1 MKAWNRN
8 DKRSRIRRSGFTLM
22 ELVVA
27 IGIMLLIA
35 GIIALASQSFVK
47 ALSTSETVSAQLQVY
62 LNIDQVMDGCFRNM
76 IPFNWE
82 TTDVNDDTFQV
93 FEGEPDRIQFTT
105 LRRSYDDVG
114 GNLFFVRVYVD
125 DHTNELVA
133 EYSKFPRL
141 PWLEDDEDLMPYER
155 EVLAEDV
162 DRVSFL
168 YAGVE
173 DSTVIWLEEWNREL
187 YDFIPMAVQMTV
199 TWKRRDNEPEAREEQ
214 WLRRTAASGGN
225 SVYGALQEIDE

>member
-1 MKAWNRN
+1 MKVWNQN
-8 DKRSRIRRSGFTLM
+8 KRGRIRRSYFTLM
-22 ELVVA
+22 ELVA
-27 IGIMLLIA
+27 AAGIMLSIA
-35 GIIALASQSFVK
+35 GIIAFASRSFFRALAS
-47 ALSTSETVSAQLQVY
+47 AERVSAQLQVY

-82 TTDVNDDTFQV
+82 TTDENDDTFQV
-93 FEGEPDRIQFTT
+93 FMGEEDWIHFTT

-125 DHTNELVA
+125 DRTDELVA

-141 PWLEDDEDLMPYER
+141 PWYDDDEDAMPYDR
-155 EVLAEDV
+155 EVLATNV

-168 YAGVE
+168 YAGQQ
-173 DSTVIWLEEWNREL
+173 DSAVIWMEEWDREE
-187 YDFIPMAVQMTV
+187 YDFIPLAVQMTV
-199 TWKRRDNEPEAREEQ
+199 EWKDGTTEQ

-225 SVYGALQEIDE
+225 SVYGAVQEIDE

>member
-1 MKAWNRN
+1 MMVWNQN
-8 DKRSRIRRSGFTLM
+8 KKGRIRRRCFTLM
-22 ELVVA
+22 ELVA
-27 IGIMLLIA
+27 AAGIMLSIA
-35 GIIALASQSFVK
+35 GIIAFASRSFFRALAS
-47 ALSTSETVSAQLQVY
+47 AERVSAQLQVY

-82 TTDVNDDTFQV
+82 TTDENDDTFQV
-93 FEGEPDRIQFTT
+93 FLGEEDWIHFTT

-125 DHTNELVA
+125 DKTDELVA

-141 PWLEDDEDLMPYER
+141 PWYEDDEDIMPYDR
-155 EVLAEDV
+155 EVLATNV

-168 YAGVE
+168 YAGQQ
-173 DSTVIWLEEWNREL
+173 DSAVIWMEEWNRDN
-187 YDFIPMAVQMTV
+187 YNFIPLAVQMTV
-199 TWKRRDNEPEAREEQ
+199 EWKDGTTEQ

-225 SVYGALQEIDE
+225 SVYGAVQEVDE

>member
-1 MKAWNRN
+1 MKVWNRN
-8 DKRSRIRRSGFTLM
+8 KMGRKRRSNFTLM
-22 ELVVA
+22 ELVA
-27 IGIMLLIA
+27 AAGIMMAIA
-35 GIIALASQSFVK
+35 GIIAFASRSFFRALAS
-47 ALSTSETVSAQLQVY
+47 AERVSAQLQVY

-82 TTDVNDDTFQV
+82 TTDENDDTFQV
-93 FEGEPDRIQFTT
+93 FLGEEDYIHFTT

-125 DHTNELVA
+125 EDELVA

-141 PWLEDDEDLMPYER
+141 PWYEDDDDEFPYDR
-155 EVLAEDV
+155 EVLATDV

-168 YAGVE
+168 YAGQQ
-173 DSTVIWLEEWNREL
+173 DSEVIWFEEWDREN
-187 YDFIPMAVQMTV
+187 YDFIPLAVQMTV
-199 TWKRRDNEPEAREEQ
+199 EWKNGTTEQ

-225 SVYGALQEIDE
+225 SVYGAVHEVDE

>member
-1 MKAWNRN
+1 MKVWNQN
-8 DKRSRIRRSGFTLM
+8 QNKKGRIRRRWFTLM
-22 ELVVA
+22 ELVA
-27 IGIMLLIA
+27 ATGIMLSVA
-35 GIIALASQSFVK
+35 GIIAFASRSFFRALAS
-47 ALSTSETVSAQLQVY
+47 AERVSAQLQVY

-82 TTDVNDDTFQV
+82 TTEDENDDTFLV
-93 FEGEPDRIQFTT
+93 FDGLEDYIHFTT

-125 DHTNELVA
+125 DRTDELVA

-141 PWLEDDEDLMPYER
+141 PWLEDDDVLMPYDR
-155 EVLAEDV
+155 EVLATDV
-162 DRVSFL
+162 DRISFL

-173 DSTVIWLEEWNREL
+173 DDTVIWLEEWDREQ
-187 YDFIPMAVQMTV
+187 YNFIPMAVQMTV
-199 TWKRRDNEPEAREEQ
+199 EWKNGTTEQ

>member
-1 MKAWNRN
+1 
-8 DKRSRIRRSGFTLM
+8 M
-22 ELVVA
+22 ELVA
-27 IGIMLLIA
+27 AAGIMMSIA
-35 GIIALASQSFVK
+35 GIIAFASRSFFRALAS
-47 ALSTSETVSAQLQVY
+47 AERVSAQLQVY

-93 FEGEPDRIQFTT
+93 FLGEPDYIHFTT

-125 DHTNELVA
+125 DATDELVA

-141 PWLEDDEDLMPYER
+141 PWYEDDEDIMPYDR
-155 EVLAEDV
+155 EVLATDV
-162 DRVSFL
+162 DRISFL

-173 DSTVIWLEEWNREL
+173 DNAVIWLEEWNREL
-187 YDFIPMAVQMTV
+187 YDFIPHAVQMTV
-199 TWKRRDNEPEAREEQ
+199 EWKDGTTEQ

>member
-1 MKAWNRN
+1 MKVWNQNKKGRN
-8 DKRSRIRRSGFTLM
+8 RRSYFTLM
-22 ELVVA
+22 ELVA
-27 IGIMLLIA
+27 AAGIMLSIA
-35 GIIALASQSFVK
+35 GIIAFASRSFFRALAS
-47 ALSTSETVSAQLQVY
+47 AERVSAQLQVY

-82 TTDVNDDTFQV
+82 TTDENDDTFQV
-93 FEGEPDRIQFTT
+93 FMGEEDWIHFTT
-105 LRRSYDDVG
+105 LRRSYDNIG

-125 DHTNELVA
+125 DKTDELVA

-141 PWLEDDEDLMPYER
+141 PWYEDDEDAMPYDR
-155 EVLAEDV
+155 EVLAENV

-168 YAGVE
+168 YAGQQ

-187 YDFIPMAVQMTV
+187 YDFIPLAVQMTV
-199 TWKRRDNEPEAREEQ
+199 EWKDGTSEQ

-225 SVYGALQEIDE
+225 SVYGAVQEIDE

>member
-1 MKAWNRN
+1 MKVWNQN
-8 DKRSRIRRSGFTLM
+8 KKGRIRRRWFTLM
-22 ELVVA
+22 ELVA
-27 IGIMLLIA
+27 ATGIMLSIA
-35 GIIALASQSFVK
+35 GIIAFASRSFFRALAS
-47 ALSTSETVSAQLQVY
+47 AERVSAQLQVY

-82 TTDVNDDTFQV
+82 TTDENDDTFQV
-93 FEGEPDRIQFTT
+93 FDGLEDYIHFTT

-125 DHTNELVA
+125 DHTDELVA

-141 PWLEDDEDLMPYER
+141 PWLEDDDDLMPYDR
-155 EVLAEDV
+155 EVLATDV
-162 DRVSFL
+162 DRISFL

-173 DSTVIWLEEWNREL
+173 DDTVIWLEEWDREQ

-199 TWKRRDNEPEAREEQ
+199 EWKNGTTEQ

>member
-1 MKAWNRN
+1 MKVWNRN
-8 DKRSRIRRSGFTLM
+8 KKRRTRRSCFTLM
-22 ELVVA
+22 ELVA
-27 IGIMLLIA
+27 AAGIMLSIA
-35 GIIALASQSFVK
+35 GIIAFASRSFFRALAS
-47 ALSTSETVSAQLQVY
+47 AERVSAQLQVY

-93 FEGEPDRIQFTT
+93 FLGESDYIHFTT

-125 DHTNELVA
+125 DKTDELVA

-141 PWLEDDEDLMPYER
+141 PWYEDDEDIMPYDR
-155 EVLAEDV
+155 EVLATDV
-162 DRVSFL
+162 DRISFL

-173 DSTVIWLEEWNREL
+173 DNAVIWLEEWNREL
-187 YDFIPMAVQMTV
+187 YDFIPHAVQMTV
-199 TWKRRDNEPEAREEQ
+199 EWKDGSTEQ

>member
-1 MKAWNRN
+1 MVWNQN
-8 DKRSRIRRSGFTLM
+8 KKGRIRRRCFTLM
-22 ELVVA
+22 ELVA
-27 IGIMLLIA
+27 AAGIMLSIA
-35 GIIALASQSFVK
+35 GIIAFASRSFFRALAS
-47 ALSTSETVSAQLQVY
+47 AERVSAQLQVY

-93 FEGEPDRIQFTT
+93 FLGEEDWIHFTT

-125 DHTNELVA
+125 DKTDELVA

-141 PWLEDDEDLMPYER
+141 PWYEDDEDIMPYDR
-155 EVLAEDV
+155 EVLATNV

-168 YAGVE
+168 YAGQQ
-173 DSTVIWLEEWNREL
+173 DSAVIWLEEWNRDN
-187 YDFIPMAVQMTV
+187 YDFIPLAVQMTV
-199 TWKRRDNEPEAREEQ
+199 EWKDGTTEQ

-225 SVYGALQEIDE
+225 SVYGAVQEVDE

>member
-1 MKAWNRN
+1 MKALNRN
-8 DKRSRIRRSGFTLM
+8 KTGRIRRSYFTLM
-22 ELVVA
+22 ELVA
-27 IGIMLLIA
+27 AAGIMLSVA
-35 GIIALASQSFVK
+35 GIIAFASRSFFRALAS
-47 ALSTSETVSAQLQVY
+47 AERVSAQLQVY

-93 FEGEPDRIQFTT
+93 FDGLEDSIHFTT
-105 LRRSYDDVG
+105 LRRSYDDNS

-125 DHTNELVA
+125 NDELIA

-141 PWLEDDEDLMPYER
+141 PWYDDDEDIMPYDR
-155 EVLAEDV
+155 EVLATNV
-162 DRVSFL
+162 DEISFL
-168 YAGVE
+168 YAGAE
-173 DSTVIWLEEWNREL
+173 DSTIVWLEEWDREE
-187 YDFIPMAVQMTV
+187 YDFIPLAVQMTV
-199 TWKRRDNEPEAREEQ
+199 KWKDGTEEC